1 MKDILGMISLTTAA
15 SILLILAGVWLIIL
29 IIKRQHEFI
38 FRAMLIMLLLLMGL
52 IFLRQH
58 EAGKITLPELKV
70 RLFPGKPPVYNYT
83 VKKASIGNKL
93 ETRYVFQNPLPR
105 LSLKL
110 DRSGNYFH
118 ILNLKPIN
126 DTLGHLQL
134 PKVEETVPELAS
146 LTGARRDVNLYR
158 WEDYP
163 LGVLTLE
170 RALTQD
176 EKSLEVYHGII
187 SLAVL
192 R

>member
-1 MKDILGMISLTTAA
+1 MKDVLGMISLTTAA
-15 SILLILAGVWLIIL
+15 SILLILAAVWLIIL
-29 IIKRQHEFI
+29 IIKRQNEYI

-70 RLFPGKPPVYNYT
+70 RLFPGKPPIYNYT
-83 VKKASIGNKL
+83 VEKAYIGNRL
-93 ETRYVFQNPLPR
+93 ETRYVFEDPKPK

-110 DRSGNYFH
+110 DSSGNYFH

-126 DTLGHLQL
+126 DALEHLKL
-134 PKVEETVPELAS
+134 PKVEKPVPELAS
-146 LTGARRDVNLYR
+146 LTGARRDTNLYR

-163 LGVLTLE
+163 LGVLTIE
-170 RALTQD
+170 RALCQD
-176 EKSLEVYHGII
+176 EGSLQVYHGII
-187 SLAVL
+187 SLRIL